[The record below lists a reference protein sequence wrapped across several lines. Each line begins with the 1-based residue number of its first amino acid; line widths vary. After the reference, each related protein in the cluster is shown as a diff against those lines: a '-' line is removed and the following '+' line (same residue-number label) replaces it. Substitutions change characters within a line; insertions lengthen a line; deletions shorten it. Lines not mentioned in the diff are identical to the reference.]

1 MLFSV
6 LNLSANAT
14 PQFLDDRKIIDLICS
29 PVSPPKT
36 QFVHQIKPVQK
47 YSNIVLVCIYILK
60 LMLGN
65 YTHFKS
71 CLM

>member
-14 PQFLDDRKIIDLICS
+14 PQFLDDRKIVGLIYS

-36 QFVHQIKPVQK
+36 LEFEF
-47 YSNIVLVCIYILK
+47 IYIP
-60 LMLGN
+60 
-65 YTHFKS
+65 
-71 CLM
+71 